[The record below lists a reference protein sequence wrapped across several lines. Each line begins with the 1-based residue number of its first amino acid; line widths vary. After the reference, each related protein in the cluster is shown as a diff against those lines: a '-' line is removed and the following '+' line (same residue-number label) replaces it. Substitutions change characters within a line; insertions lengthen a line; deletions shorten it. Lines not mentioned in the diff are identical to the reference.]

1 MNRADGEAAR
11 GLLLPQ
17 VSPQGSRGF
26 VRIILR
32 AINIRAMVTR
42 YRLTIKVKALF
53 PLFPIEIARCRDRAT
68 FRCEKNPARRCDQ
81 SKDQETS
88 VSRLMKRRKIR
99 SSSSRGIPRLNF
111 ASFGCAHDSILS
123 RSVSVKR
130 ARNWHRGLDKQ
141 PSGRTRDCPAW

>member
-99 SSSSRGIPRLNF
+99 SSSSRGTVRRGSGVVDDSFPADFRAFDDCLTKRPR
-111 ASFGCAHDSILS
+111 IS
-123 RSVSVKR
+123 R
-130 ARNWHRGLDKQ
+130 
-141 PSGRTRDCPAW
+141 